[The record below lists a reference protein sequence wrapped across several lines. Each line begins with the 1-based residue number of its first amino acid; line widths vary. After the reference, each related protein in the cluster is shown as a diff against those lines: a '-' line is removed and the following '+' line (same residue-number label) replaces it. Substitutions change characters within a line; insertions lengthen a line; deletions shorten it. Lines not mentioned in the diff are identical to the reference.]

1 MRVVQNLGC
10 YCDLWTTP
18 KKQRITDALGL
29 TIILQKYHHE
39 KAFWRNVGRVA
50 YWLITFKILPL
61 LSHAFWLLFPRVR
74 FIDCSRSFATK
85 KGACIRPLVSQ
96 ILLKVQ
102 PFLSASLALASAYWN
117 SLSLLYCL
125 AFEESNLNRIKRC
138 KKRNS
143 KK

>member
-1 MRVVQNLGC
+1 MFVCFNRSPWETNWDCSCFKIGFASNGTLICIKMRVVQNLEN

-39 KAFWRNVGRVA
+39 KTFWRNVGRVA

-102 PFLSASLALASAYWN
+102 PFLT
-117 SLSLLYCL
+117 
-125 AFEESNLNRIKRC
+125 
-138 KKRNS
+138 
-143 KK
+143 